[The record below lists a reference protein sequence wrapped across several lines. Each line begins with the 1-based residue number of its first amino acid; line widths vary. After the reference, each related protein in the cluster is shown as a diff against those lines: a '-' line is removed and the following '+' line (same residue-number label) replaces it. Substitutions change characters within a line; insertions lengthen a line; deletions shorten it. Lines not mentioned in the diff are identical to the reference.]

1 VDQKR
6 ILLAGRG
13 SGFRGILKETIQ
25 EHPDMELMFCDAAL
39 GSENPHTENEIKA
52 AVRVN
57 RADVVILDL
66 GAYVVDNEGRDSE
79 NTAVKN
85 ELVRSI
91 LDQFPSLLVIV
102 LSALGQK
109 VVVHSALHL
118 NNPGVNQFLNAIRM
132 CSVRNEE
139 TMQA

>member
-1 VDQKR
+1 MDQKR

-13 SGFRGILKETIQ
+13 SGFWGILKETIQ
-25 EHPDMELMFCDAAL
+25 EHPDLELMFCDVAL
-39 GSENPHTENEIKA
+39 GSENPHTENKIWA
-52 AVRVN
+52 AVRAN
-57 RADVVILDL
+57 NADVVILDL
-66 GAYVVDNEGRDSE
+66 GARVTDNEERDSE

-85 ELVRSI
+85 DLVRSI

-132 CSVRNEE
+132 CSVRNEG
-139 TMQA
+139 TAHA